1 MLQTKIILELIE
13 IYKPSRITLHN
24 LIYLYTFKYGLTPC
38 FEDCDWRLTYT
49 GMYCPEIEDIVSTLI
64 EKGLVRV
71 CRDSS
76 LTTGECTDAASQP
89 YKAVIEAMKTY
100 NTGRNR

>member
-1 MLQTKIILELIE
+1 MLKTKIILELID

-38 FEDCDWRLTYT
+38 FENCNWRLTYT
-49 GMYCPEIEDIVSTLI
+49 GMYCPEIEDIVSMLI

-76 LTTGECTDAASQP
+76 LSTGECTGVAPQP

-100 NTGRNR
+100 NTRRNR